1 MADQQDRPD
10 EMPDAAPS
18 AAQPGPSGAGA
29 DPAPPA
35 EESSEK
41 KAPAKA
47 AKKAPA
53 KAAKKAPAKAAKKA
67 APAKKAAA
75 KKVAK
80 KAPAKPK
87 PTAAPQLAD
96 TNGAGQLSSAAKET
110 AAHAKSTV
118 AAAANPV
125 TGPAPVSLP
134 GPELSR
140 LPLVAAIAAG
150 VLAILL
156 ILVAR
161 RRSDDV

>member
-53 KAAKKAPAKAAKKA
+53 KAAKKA

-87 PTAAPQLAD
+87 PMAAPQLAD

>member
-35 EESSEK
+35 EESSE
-41 KAPAKA
+41 
-47 AKKAPA
+47 KKAPA